1 MGPTVLFDKSF
12 LQSLT
17 LDEAVIFDHFFIS
30 VISPLFFVETLA
42 DLEKPPREGRKPED
56 EVRVI
61 AEKTPEAHAYPC
73 VNRTDLCLGSLTG
86 SVIPMDGRVPVAGG
100 RYVNVEGQ
108 GGVVFDEPPEA
119 EAFRRWKAGEFEEVE
134 RRFAKQ
140 WRENLKSLDLL
151 AVQAG
156 MRAMG
161 IDGKT
166 CRTLADAKAIA
177 DGWVGANDNP
187 LDRIKLA
194 MLTLGLPKEAEE
206 YIAAKWKESG
216 FGPLSEYAPVA
227 AHVLSVEFFFQI
239 ALGANLINPGRP
251 SNRIDVAYLSYAPFC
266 MVFVSGDNLH
276 RKVAPHFLR
285 SDQSFVWGPDLKA
298 DLQRLVEKYK
308 ALPQETQEL
317 GLMKY
322 ADSPPDE
329 EQYLITSLY
338 KKHFPPRPTP
348 SFDAPDEPIPED
360 YKPLPTDE
368 KELLAHLKRFREAK
382 EVQPPE
388 NYDPSNP
395 SIVSLGR
402 TVQHRRGSFWQLP
415 RNLKQQP
422 EPNTETEEEAKM
434 GFTEEHG
441 QLLNLECSE
450 AFKSVLG
457 KVRTSHADNVHAKV
471 LINNCGVALRYLRHI
486 NQAGIVGYSPIAVS
500 LSRTYYEIVCS
511 TVYLAENKSELDDFV
526 KFERLMHHEIAKSQ
540 RAKGKDL
547 NKLFPDSQELREYFT
562 EKKRHRGG
570 QWLSW
575 HGMTIEK
582 LGETVGME
590 KYTEAQ
596 IVRSQYSLASKIVHG
611 DSLTSLLLY
620 DLDKRGMKPEVF
632 AEPMEIFGFI
642 GVGATCPLF
651 IALLTTVDCS
661 LMVGFKDEVDRLNVV
676 WRKVMLE
683 AVGVDVDGELAKL
696 KIDQMLQS
704 DTPEEAT

>member
-30 VISPLFFVETLA
+30 VISPLFYVETLA

-61 AEKTPEAHAYPC
+61 SEKTPQVHAYPC
-73 VNRTDLCLGSLTG
+73 INQTDLCLRNMTG
-86 SVIPMDGRVPVAGG
+86 SIIPMDGRVPIAGG
-100 RYVNVEGQ
+100 RYVNVEGR

-119 EAFRRWKAGEFEEVE
+119 EAFRRWKAGEFREVE
-134 RRFAKQ
+134 RRFARQ

-166 CRTLADAKAIA
+166 CCTLADAKTMA
-177 DGWVGANDNP
+177 DAWVSRNDNP
-187 LDRIKLA
+187 LDRLKLA

-206 YIAAKWKESG
+206 YIAAEWKESG
-216 FGPLSEYAPVA
+216 FKPLSEYAPVA

-239 ALGANLINPGRP
+239 ALGASLINPGRR

-285 SDQSFVWGPDLKA
+285 NDQSFVWGPDLKA

-308 ALPQETQEL
+308 SLPDDTQEL
-317 GLMKY
+317 GLIEF
-322 ADSPPDE
+322 AHLPPDE
-329 EQYLITSLY
+329 EQYLITGLY
-338 KKHFPPRPTP
+338 KKHFPPRPAP
-348 SFDAPDEPIPED
+348 SFDAPDESVPKD
-360 YKPLPTDE
+360 YKPLPVDE
-368 KELLAHLKRFREAK
+368 KELLAYLRRFRDAE

-388 NYDPSNP
+388 NYDPSDP
-395 SIVSLGR
+395 SMVSLGR
-402 TVQHRRGSFWQLP
+402 TVQQRRGTFWQLP
-415 RNLKQQP
+415 KKLKRKSG
-422 EPNTETEEEAKM
+422 PNSETEEGAKM
-434 GFTEEHG
+434 GFSEEHG
-441 QLLNLECSE
+441 KLLNRECLE
-450 AFKSVLG
+450 AFKSVFE
-457 KVRTSHADNVHAKV
+457 KVKTSHPDNDHAKV
-471 LINNCGVALRYLRHI
+471 LMSNCGVALRYLTHI
-486 NQAGIVGYSPIAVS
+486 NQVGIVGFSPIAVS

-511 TVYLAENKSELDDFV
+511 TMYLAENKSELDDFV
-526 KFERLMHHEIAKSQ
+526 KFGRLMHYEIAKSQ
-540 RAKGKDL
+540 RVKGGDL
-547 NKLFPDSQELREYFT
+547 NILFPDRQELRAYFT
-562 EKKRHRGG
+562 DKKQQRGG

-590 KYTEAQ
+590 KYAEAQ
-596 IVRSQYSLASKIVHG
+596 IVRSQYSLASKLVHG

-620 DLDKRGMKPEVF
+620 DLDERGMKPELF
-632 AEPMEIFGFI
+632 AEPMEIFRFI
-642 GVGATCPLF
+642 PAGATCPLF
-651 IALLTTVDCS
+651 IALLTAVDCG
-661 LMVGFKDEVDRLNVV
+661 LKVGFKDEVDRLNAV

-683 AVGVDVDGELAKL
+683 AVGLDVDAELKTMN
-696 KIDQMLQS
+696 IDRA
-704 DTPEEAT
+704 DKT